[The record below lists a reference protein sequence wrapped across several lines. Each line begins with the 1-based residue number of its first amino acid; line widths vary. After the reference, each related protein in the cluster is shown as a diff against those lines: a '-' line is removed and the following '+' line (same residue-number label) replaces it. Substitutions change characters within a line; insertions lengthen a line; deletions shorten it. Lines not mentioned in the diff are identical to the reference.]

1 MCRGE
6 RLEFAGDQGWYAYV
20 AARKAEK
27 ERPARVVNVRDAWH
41 FPFAGPGRTE
51 GEKRP
56 SPRISGGIDARD
68 GELEGASRHG
78 RLRSVMR

>member
-1 MCRGE
+1 MCRGDRVE
-6 RLEFAGDQGWYAYV
+6 AFAGDRSWQAYEV
-20 AARKAEK
+20 ARKAEK

-56 SPRISGGIDARD
+56 SPRISRGIDARD
-68 GELEGASRHG
+68 GELE
-78 RLRSVMR
+78 